1 MGGMTVTV
9 GGELGNGGG
18 GQETE
23 CGRLSVTV
31 SDGSQPDQDA
41 PVFSSAPPPLPF
53 PAVPRIVT
61 AVLGVLADVRD
72 ILDYPRPTTSHDIF
86 AGLLPALQLASTNT
100 RTPPNSNTPV
110 IGIFHASFML
120 FAPP

>member
-9 GGELGNGGG
+9 GGELGDGGG

-23 CGRLSVTV
+23 YGRLSVT
-31 SDGSQPDQDA
+31 DGTEPDQDA

-61 AVLGVLADVRD
+61 AVFGILADVRD
-72 ILDYPRPTTSHDIF
+72 ILDTPAQPRAPTS
-86 AGLLPALQLASTNT
+86 ALVVSLHRQPASTNT